1 MNLMS
6 RVNLWLPVFLFTGSG
21 FSLGAAFVSF
31 TKGNTGSTVFSLVM
45 AVVDMAIGAVGVSI
59 CWINYCW
66 ITRSFPL
73 FEAH

>member
-45 AVVDMAIGAVGVSI
+45 AVVDMAIGAVMYMYMLDQLLLDHSLFP
-59 CWINYCW
+59 
-66 ITRSFPL
+66 SF
-73 FEAH
+73 